1 MHICWVGGQGFRS
14 NIMNEFK
21 ITKTQPFN
29 IKAMDH
35 MTRLNDTYP
44 IKLIDNSNEG
54 NDVFDGKNEESY
66 KWGEIGTT
74 AQLMNIIIIQDD
86 VGTKL

>member
-1 MHICWVGGQGFRS
+1 
-14 NIMNEFK
+14 
-21 ITKTQPFN
+21 
-29 IKAMDH
+29 MDH

-74 AQLMNIIIIQDD
+74 A
-86 VGTKL
+86 